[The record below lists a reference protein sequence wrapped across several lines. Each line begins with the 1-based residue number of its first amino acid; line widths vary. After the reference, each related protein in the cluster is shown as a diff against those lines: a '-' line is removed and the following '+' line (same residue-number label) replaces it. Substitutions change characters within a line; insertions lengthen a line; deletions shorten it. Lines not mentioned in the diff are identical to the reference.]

1 MFLCRSSL
9 KTWLSMTNPRGL
21 EELAC
26 TPAAVNEVDFNPN
39 CVIPYGCTVNDIMQ
53 GMVDFSEF
61 LGFLNRQLYRRNLSR
76 LESMLMPANFSS
88 LVGEFMHTAITKYC
102 NTLVKN
108 AYHNG
113 HPDLIPKGIYTGDSV
128 LHGSHGIEIKGSR
141 NRSGWQKHNAEN
153 VWLMVFVFDSNTQR
167 DQSLGIEPKPFRFV
181 KVLGAQFSCAD
192 WSESGRSST
201 SLRTPTASVLKSG
214 YTKMAQNW
222 IYDAGVQSELQ

>member
-1 MFLCRSSL
+1 MFLCQNSL
-9 KTWLSMTNPRGL
+9 KTWLSMTSPSKL

-26 TPAAVNEVDFNPN
+26 SPAAVNEIDFNPN
-39 CVIPYGCTVNDIMQ
+39 CAIPYGCTTNDILR
-53 GMVDFSEF
+53 GMVDFVEF
-61 LGFLNRQLYRRNLSR
+61 LGFLNRQLYSRNLAR

-102 NTLVKN
+102 KTLVKN

-113 HPDLIPKGIYTGDSV
+113 HPDLIPKGVYTGNSV
-128 LHGSHGIEIKGSR
+128 LHGSEGIEIKGSR
-141 NRSGWQKHNAEN
+141 NRSGWQGHNAEN

-167 DQSLGIEPKPFRFV
+167 DQALGKEPKPFRFV
-181 KVLGAQFSCAD
+181 QVLGAQLTYAD

-201 SLRTPTASVLKSG
+201 SRRTPTASVLKSG

-222 IYDAGVQSELQ
+222 IYDAGEQSELQ